1 MVTKRGHRS
10 AFLAVE
16 AHSRKRLLLDA
27 EIRNRSPSF
36 AVQIDMTTIRERS
49 VQWLIDN
56 PGDFTV
62 NRLATDLGLERR
74 QALNALHGLKQGLGD
89 QLQHHGSGSWSY
101 SPRTVLVLQT
111 DEFGATG
118 PTTKVPLG
126 WVGRIRV
133 IAREGNRYLTQ
144 VLSENGRPNGLHL
157 AVSPVVGG
165 VERLDPFPD

>member
-1 MVTKRGHRS
+1 MWPPT
-10 AFLAVE
+10 ATLLAVE
-16 AHSRKRLLLDA
+16 ADSPKRLLLDA

-36 AVQIDMTTIRERS
+36 AVLKDMTTIRERS
-49 VQWLIDN
+49 IQWLMDN

-62 NRLATDLGLERR
+62 NKLATDLSLERR

-89 QLQHHGSGSWSY
+89 QLQNHGSGSWSY
-101 SPRTVLVLQT
+101 SPRTVLVLQE
-111 DEFGATG
+111 DEFGQTG

-126 WVGRIRV
+126 WVSQIRV

-144 VLSENGRPNGLHL
+144 VLGEIGRPNGLHL

-165 VERLDPFPD
+165 VERLEPFPD

>member
-16 AHSRKRLLLDA
+16 AHSRKRLHLVADS
-27 EIRNRSPSF
+27 RNRSSSF
-36 AVQIDMTTIRERS
+36 AVICHTRNVRGRCQQLRRDP
-49 VQWLIDN
+49 VA
-56 PGDFTV
+56 PGSTS
-62 NRLATDLGLERR
+62 R

-101 SPRTVLVLQT
+101 SPRTVVVLQT

-144 VLSENGRPNGLHL
+144 VLGENGRPNGLHL

>member
-1 MVTKRGHRS
+1 
-10 AFLAVE
+10 
-16 AHSRKRLLLDA
+16 
-27 EIRNRSPSF
+27 
-36 AVQIDMTTIRERS
+36 MTTIRERS

-62 NRLATDLGLERR
+62 TRLATELGLERR
-74 QALNALHGLKQGLGD
+74 QALNALHGLKHGLGD
-89 QLQHHGSGSWSY
+89 QLLHHGSGSWSY
-101 SPRTVLVLQT
+101 SPRTVLVVQE
-111 DEFGATG
+111 DEFEQTG

-144 VLSENGRPNGLHL
+144 VLDENGRPNGLHL
-157 AVSPVVGG
+157 AVAPVVGG

>member
-1 MVTKRGHRS
+1 MWPPAT
-10 AFLAVE
+10 FLAVE
-16 AHSRKRLLLDA
+16 AHNPKRLLLDA
-27 EIRNRSPSF
+27 EIRNRSSCF
-36 AVQIDMTTIRERS
+36 AVQEDMTTIRERS

-74 QALNALHGLKQGLGD
+74 QALNALHGLKHGLGD
-89 QLQHHGSGSWSY
+89 QLLHHGSGSWSY
-101 SPRTVLVLQT
+101 SPRTVLVVQE
-111 DEFGATG
+111 DEFEQTG

-144 VLSENGRPNGLHL
+144 VLDENGRPNGLHL
-157 AVSPVVGG
+157 AVAPVVGG